1 MGDKAGVHL
10 QLRLTGNTR
19 SFYFPPENCLPELVL
34 HHFELRNCCATAS
47 TRKLIHLVDM
57 ICETLQVFSDS
68 NAHRWTLNNTPEL
81 PLKFIPTHTKSR
93 WQYHKHTSQIRIN
106 SLNKHFHLFLKLLAF
121 RKENKKYI
129 LHRWELCVCVC
140 SSESTTRP
148 QCSSVI
154 NFLLRKIKLIS
165 NLWFS
170 NLFFS
175 LRTENTSLQL
185 ILYAT
190 LTSGKTLMNCP
201 WSLRC
206 FLAISLDL

>member
-1 MGDKAGVHL
+1 M
-10 QLRLTGNTR
+10 
-19 SFYFPPENCLPELVL
+19 L
-34 HHFELRNCCATAS
+34 HHFALRNCWATAS

-68 NAHRWTLNNTPEL
+68 NALRWTLNNTPEL
-81 PLKFIPTHTKSR
+81 PLKFIPMHTKSR
-93 WQYHKHTSQIRIN
+93 WQYHKDTSQIRIN

-121 RKENKKYI
+121 RKENKKYTQFSSM
-129 LHRWELCVCVC
+129 WDVCVC

-154 NFLLRKIKLIS
+154 DFLTRKIKLIS

-175 LRTENTSLQL
+175 LRTVKTSLQF
-185 ILYAT
+185 IFYAT

-201 WSLRC
+201 RSLRC